1 MLPPNKYIPPA
12 PPEILPA
19 APEIPGNA
27 LDKYIPL
34 PATLDR
40 YIRPPRLKS
49 CPPHPKKAD
58 IFRPPRLK
66 SCPPCPK
73 KAGMHVHVGNSFC
86 KMFLP
91 NGYIPPAPPEILPAA
106 PEIPGNALDKYIPSP
121 AALDIY
127 LRPLRPKSCPPHPKK
142 AGMHVHVGDSFC
154 KMFPPNRYIPP
165 APPEILPATPEIAVD
180 EYIPLPVALGKYIPP
195 AAPEILQNA
204 GTHVYQQ
211 LLLQNVPAQ

>member
-1 MLPPNKYIPPA
+1 
-12 PPEILPA
+12 
-19 APEIPGNA
+19 
-27 LDKYIPL
+27 
-34 PATLDR
+34 
-40 YIRPPRLKS
+40 
-49 CPPHPKKAD
+49 
-58 IFRPPRLK
+58 
-66 SCPPCPK
+66 
-73 KAGMHVHVGNSFC
+73 
-86 KMFLP
+86 MFLP

-142 AGMHVHVGDSFC
+142 ADISAA
-154 KMFPPNRYIPP
+154 R
-165 APPEILPATPEIAVD
+165 PPEILPATPEIAVD